1 MHLMAICMPRI
12 FSKKKRGLLTKTLL
26 TMKLTAIL
34 LLTTTLQVGAHA
46 VAQRVSLSLKNAPIE
61 KAFLEIK
68 RQTGYS
74 FVYGEVV
81 LKKAGPISVE
91 CKNASLEQVLSL
103 CFSNQ
108 PLTFTIIEKT
118 IAVKVK
124 EPVITVATDTAGKPA
139 PPGQVWGLVLS
150 ENGPLKGASVTSR
163 KTHKGTSTDERGH
176 FMLTGIP
183 DGDTLA
189 ISYIGYTLQ
198 EIPAKQT
205 SNGTVYVILKVAVDA
220 LDEAEVIAYGTTTRR
235 YTVGSMATVS
245 SKEIE
250 MQPVTNPLEALTGRV
265 AGLQVTSTSGAPGAM
280 VLTQIRGQNTLSAL
294 PKLTPGGSALSDY
307 NQPLYIVDGV
317 PFAAQN
323 NSLGG
328 TTLGGLPSVT
338 AGASPIFYNNPYG
351 GISPLNTINPLDIES
366 ITVLKDADASA
377 IYGSRGA
384 NGVILINTKK
394 GKAGKSTLSLSVNT
408 GPTTAARNVAMMN
421 TTQYLQMRREAL
433 KNDGLTSSVAPGHAD
448 YDLLV
453 FDSTKNT
460 DWYKQLLGNTAQR
473 TDVYLG
479 LSGGSGLLSYTL
491 GAGYGRSGF
500 NYPGNFADQRYSLN
514 SGFTVR
520 SANNKLTLDFG
531 SMLTY
536 EKSRNSGGVDAFGL
550 INLPPNFPDMVDN
563 AGNLVWSYKGYTL
576 GQLSNNKSTNF
587 YAGLRKPFVGQNYM
601 LNESMHWSYSLL
613 KGLSFGGTVG
623 YSRMESKN
631 YNATPIASQPAGQT
645 TYGSASFQ
653 TITSESFNIDPQLN
667 YSRTFGRLKLNV
679 LFGGTYQKNVHAS
692 ELITGYNYTNDA
704 LLNTY
709 SGASS
714 IAGSLQNVVDKYVA
728 GFGRVNLVWNN
739 RYILNLT
746 GNINGS
752 SLFGADHRFGDFGS
766 VGAGWIFSET
776 KWIKGT
782 TPWLSFGKI
791 TANYGVTGTNATQP
805 YQYQPNWQPQGAF
818 TTYQGSTVYGP
829 LNLSNPD
836 FHWSGKHDYNGHL
849 SLGFFHDWILIDLG
863 GYLGWASNQL
873 LPAPLPS
880 QAGIPSVLEN
890 TPFTMQNK
898 GWEVTVSAGRSNP
911 QGSDKFT
918 WFAPSFNISRNY
930 NKVTKVDPNSTF
942 AGYYRKGLPGR
953 SFPFVKYIGVDPAT
967 GLFQFLKADGKTVT
981 NTPIPVS
988 PFLISTGDAN
998 QMVDFT
1004 PGILLGVGDGFS
1016 WKGITLNFHGSFVKQ
1031 KGFSYL
1037 YAVYNSTSGTP
1048 GYTSMNMPA
1057 LISGKEWKN
1066 PGDQATLQRFTSGP
1080 ANSAF
1085 PFSTG
1090 VIADASYFRIDDL
1103 HISYGLPRLW
1113 LQRLHMAGGSI
1124 NISCR
1129 NVLTITP
1136 YKVGDPASQSIYNI
1150 PPQRV
1155 VSGGVNLTF

>member
-61 KAFLEIK
+61 KAFVEIK

-74 FVYGEVV
+74 FVYGAVI
-81 LKKAGPISVE
+81 LKNANPVSVE
-91 CKNASLEQVLSL
+91 CKNASLEQALAL

-108 PLTFTIIEKT
+108 PLAFTIIDKT
-118 IAVKVK
+118 IGVKVK
-124 EPVITVATDTAGKPA
+124 EPVITGVTDTAGKS
-139 PPGQVWGLVLS
+139 PPSGQVHGLVLS

-163 KTHKGTSTDERGH
+163 KTHKGTSTDERGN
-176 FMLTGIP
+176 FTLAGIP
-183 DGDTLA
+183 DADTLA
-189 ISYIGYTLQ
+189 VSYIGYTLQ

-205 SNGTVYVILKVAVDA
+205 ANGIVYVVLRVAVDA
-220 LDEAEVIAYGTTTRR
+220 LDETEVIAYGTATRR

-250 MQPVTNPLEALTGRV
+250 MQPVTNPLDALTGRV

-294 PKLTPGGSALSDY
+294 VPQGPYLRLSDY

-323 NSLGG
+323 NSLGN
-328 TTLGGLPSVT
+328 LPSVT
-338 AGASPIFYNNPYG
+338 AGANPTYYNNPYG

-394 GKAGKSTLSLSVNT
+394 GKAGKSTLSLSADS

-421 TTQYLQMRREAL
+421 TAQYLQMRREAL
-433 KNDGLTSSVAPGHAD
+433 KNDGLNPSIAPGSAD

-460 DWYKQLLGNTAQR
+460 NWYKQLVGKTAQR
-473 TDVYLG
+473 TDVHIG
-479 LSGGSGLLSYTL
+479 LSGGSGNLSYML
-491 GAGYGRSGF
+491 GAGYGRSSF

-514 SGFTVR
+514 NAFTVR
-520 SANNKLTLDFG
+520 SANNKLTLNIG

-536 EKSRNSGGVDAFGL
+536 EDNQNSSGVSTFGL
-550 INLPPNFPDMVDN
+550 VNLPPNFPDNIDG
-563 AGNLVWSYKGYTL
+563 AGNLLWSYKGYSLST
-576 GQLSNNKSTNF
+576 LSNNKSTNY
-587 YAGLRKPFVGQNYM
+587 YAGLRQPYRAQNYM
-601 LNESMHWSYSLL
+601 LNQTLHWSYSLL
-613 KGLSFGGTVG
+613 KGLNLDGTIGYNRLQSKG
-623 YSRMESKN
+623 YS
-631 YNATPIASQPAGQT
+631 ATPIASQPPAQT
-645 TYGSASFQ
+645 TYGSANFQ
-653 TITSESFNIDPQLN
+653 TTTWESFNIDPQLTYN
-667 YSRTFGRLKLNV
+667 RTFGRLKLNV
-679 LFGGTYQKNVHAS
+679 LLGGTYQKNVNAS

-704 LLNTY
+704 LLN
-709 SGASS
+709 SFAGAPS
-714 IAGSLQNVVDKYVA
+714 IAGSLLNVVDKYVA
-728 GFGRVNLVWNN
+728 GFGRVNLVWDS

-766 VGAGWIFSET
+766 AGAGWIFSET
-776 KWIKGT
+776 KWIKRT

-791 TANYGVTGTNATQP
+791 TGSYGVTGAKGVQP
-805 YQYQPNWQPQGAF
+805 YQYQPNWQGSGSG
-818 TTYQGSTVYGP
+818 TTYQGSSIYVPT
-829 LNLSNPD
+829 NLSDPD
-836 FHWSGKHDYNGHL
+836 FHWSTKHDYNGRL
-849 SLGFFHDWILIDLG
+849 SLGFFHDWVLIDLG
-863 GYLGWASNQL
+863 GYLDWTSNQL
-873 LPAPLPS
+873 MPAPLPS
-880 QAGIPSVLEN
+880 QAGFANVIEN
-890 TPFTMQNK
+890 APFTMQNK
-898 GWEVTVSAGRSNP
+898 GWEVSVTAGRVNP
-911 QGSDKFT
+911 QGSDRNKFT
-918 WFAPSFNISRNY
+918 WFAPSFGMSHNY

-942 AGYYRKGLPGR
+942 AGYYRKGLPGTAY
-953 SFPFVKYIGVDPAT
+953 PFVKYVGVDPAT

-981 NTPIPVS
+981 NTPNPSSV
-988 PFLISTGDAN
+988 FLTSTGDAN
-998 QMVDFT
+998 QMVDFA
-1004 PGILLGVGDGFS
+1004 PGISFGFGDGFS
-1016 WKGITLNFHGSFVKQ
+1016 WKGITLNFHGLFVKQ
-1031 KGFSYL
+1031 KGYSYL
-1037 YAVYNSTSGTP
+1037 NAVYNYSTGTP
-1048 GYTSMNMPA
+1048 GYASMNMPA
-1057 LISGKEWKN
+1057 LILGKEWQK
-1066 PGDQATLQRFTSGP
+1066 PGDQATLQRFTSNLD
-1080 ANSAF
+1080 NSAL
-1085 PFSTG
+1085 PYSTG
-1090 VIADASYFRIDDL
+1090 VIADASFFRLDNL
-1103 HISYGLPRLW
+1103 NISYQVPSLW
-1113 LQRLHMAGGSI
+1113 IRRAGITNCSI

-1136 YKVGDPASQSIYNI
+1136 YKVGDPVAQSIYNI

-1155 VSGGVNLTF
+1155 VSGGVHLTF